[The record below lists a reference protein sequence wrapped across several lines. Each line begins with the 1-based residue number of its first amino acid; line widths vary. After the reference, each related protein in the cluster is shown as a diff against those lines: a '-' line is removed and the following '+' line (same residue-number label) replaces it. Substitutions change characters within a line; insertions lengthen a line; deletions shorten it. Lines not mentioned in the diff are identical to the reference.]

1 MSIHMAILYEFAVFT
16 PKVKIKCLALRTKAE
31 VGERGGED
39 FAIISR
45 LTLKAISKARN
56 RVFAA
61 EAFLTGATTFVRA
74 AFASPTFRPFN

>member
-1 MSIHMAILYEFAVFT
+1 MFGLKDKGRSGGA
-16 PKVKIKCLALRTKAE
+16 R
-31 VGERGGED
+31 GED